1 MLLPL
6 VSAVYHRHHSG
17 LSSMTANSRGSF
29 GSLLSILA
37 FQTLFFGEQTLAR
50 FETSTSEVGLL
61 GVLLT

>member
-37 FQTLFFGEQTLAR
+37 FQTLFGEQTLAR
-50 FETSTSEVGLL
+50 FETSTSEVSLL

>member
-17 LSSMTANSRGSF
+17 LYSMTANSRGSF
-29 GSLLSILA
+29 GSPLSILA
-37 FQTLFFGEQTLAR
+37 FQTLFGEQTLAR
-50 FETSTSEVGLL
+50 FGTSTSEDSLL